1 MALFGEVQETL
12 GDDPKQ
18 KEIGQWVLFCTDS
31 YADPSCCFLVIA
43 EENKSVGHVLLH
55 QVLFSSLTLL
65 PGHYVVT
72 TFAPL
77 CPPYHER
84 SHGLKPLKARVQ
96 VMLHLFHGLVSG
108 KLTDTGSI
116 VYVSEGSITYL
127 ETHMDIRKAV

>member
-1 MALFGEVQETL
+1 M
-12 GDDPKQ
+12 
-18 KEIGQWVLFCTDS
+18 
-31 YADPSCCFLVIA
+31 
-43 EENKSVGHVLLH
+43 
-55 QVLFSSLTLL
+55 LL

-127 ETHMDIRKAV
+127 ETHMDVRKAV